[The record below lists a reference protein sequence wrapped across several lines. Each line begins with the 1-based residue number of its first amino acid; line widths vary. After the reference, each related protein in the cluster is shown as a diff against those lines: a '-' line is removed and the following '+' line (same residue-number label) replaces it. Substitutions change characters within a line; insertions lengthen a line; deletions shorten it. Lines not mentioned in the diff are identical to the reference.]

1 MGDRAERETDDLG
14 TYRQLQE
21 LDRLEDLLEEMVELG
36 VTSAEQL
43 RQRIDELHAQFDRE
57 MNE

>member
-1 MGDRAERETDDLG
+1 MSDRAERETDDLG

-43 RQRIDELHAQFDRE
+43 RQRIDDLHAQFDRE